1 MENWQSVVS
10 LLTLVAIVVVFTTE
24 WFDITIATFLG
35 ALFLIFT
42 NVISLREAI
51 DYIARS
57 EDTLALLFGF
67 LILVRAWEQTEIF
80 EYLAT
85 KIFLFAKGEGK
96 RLLLTIVGIS
106 TLVSAFLP
114 NAIAVMILAPLMPTI
129 ARQLGVNL
137 SPLLILLVL
146 VANSAGLLTIFGD
159 RATFIVANG
168 LNLNFIDYLWQVG
181 LGGAIAVGTITAT
194 LPFLWKKIWKTKVED
209 FTQQRLPQIHARRFL
224 NSSGLIILG
233 IVILFIFTQL
243 LNYDVSPTIYVLL
256 AAALVVLSSHQNRM
270 NLVNSIF
277 QDIDWSILI
286 FFVSIFVVI
295 GGLEKA
301 GVVNG
306 LSRIIAAIFGT
317 NIVFG
322 LLLLLFCC
330 GIISTVIPNLPLV
343 IAMVPLLQ
351 QYIVSVG
358 LATSSFLSSNFQG
371 QLSIE
376 ALLLFYAM
384 LFGVT
389 LGGNGTVVGAISN
402 IIAVNYSERNESRI
416 SFKSF
421 LHYGIPVMLLQLVA
435 VALYLLVRFI
445 I

>member
-1 MENWQSVVS
+1 MENWQAVVS

-57 EDTLALLFGF
+57 DDTLALLFGF
-67 LILVRAWEQTEIF
+67 MVLVRAWEQTGIF
-80 EYLAT
+80 EYFAT
-85 KIFLFAKGEGK
+85 KIFLFTKGEGK
-96 RLLLTIVGIS
+96 RLLLTIVGITS
-106 TLVSAFLP
+106 LTSAFLP
-114 NAIAVMILAPLMPTI
+114 NAIAVIILAPLMPEL
-129 ARQLGVNL
+129 ARQLTVNL
-137 SPLLILLVL
+137 APLLILLVL

-159 RATFIVANG
+159 RATFIVADG
-168 LNLNFIDYLWQVG
+168 INLNFTDYLWQVG
-181 LGGAIAVGTITAT
+181 LGGLFAVGTITVM
-194 LPFLWKKIWKTKVED
+194 LPFLWKKIWKTKIED
-209 FTQQRLPQIHARRFL
+209 FDRQRLPQIHARNFL

-233 IVILFIFTQL
+233 IGIFFIFTQL
-243 LNYDVSPTIYVLL
+243 LNYDVSPTIYVLFT
-256 AAALVVLSSHQNRM
+256 AALVVLSSHQNRM

-286 FFVSIFVVI
+286 FFVSIFVVV
-295 GGLEKA
+295 GGLEQA

-317 NIVFG
+317 NIIFG
-322 LLLLLFCC
+322 LLILLFCC
-330 GIISTVIPNLPLV
+330 GIISTVIPSLPLV
-343 IAMVPLLQ
+343 VAMLPLLKE
-351 QYIVSVG
+351 YIVSVG

-371 QLSIE
+371 QLSVE

-389 LGGNGTVVGAISN
+389 LGGNGTAVGGISN
-402 IIAVNYSERNESRI
+402 VIAVNYSERERSRI
-416 SFKSF
+416 SLKDF

-435 VALYLLVRFI
+435 IALYLLVRFI

>member
-1 MENWQSVVS
+1 MENWQAFVSV
-10 LLTLVAIVVVFTTE
+10 LTLVAIVVVFTTE

-42 NVISLREAI
+42 NVISPREAI
-51 DYIARS
+51 DYISRS
-57 EDTLALLFGF
+57 DDILALLFGF
-67 LILVRAWEQTEIF
+67 MILVRVWEQTGIF

-96 RLLLTIVGIS
+96 RLLLTILGIT

-114 NAIAVMILAPLMPTI
+114 NAIAVIILAPLMPEI
-129 ARQLGVNL
+129 AGQLGVNF

-146 VANSAGLLTIFGD
+146 GANSAGLLTTFGD
-159 RATFIVANG
+159 RATSIVANG
-168 LNLNFIDYLWQVG
+168 LNLSFIDYLWQVG
-181 LGGAIAVGTITAT
+181 LGGLIAVGTIVAT
-194 LPFLWKKIWKTKVED
+194 LPFLWKTIWNIKIENIEE
-209 FTQQRLPQIHARRFL
+209 QRLPLIQDRRL
-224 NSSGLIILG
+224 LTSSGLVILG
-233 IVILFIFTQL
+233 IIIFFIFSQL
-243 LNYDVSPTIYVLL
+243 LNYGVSPVIYILVT
-256 AAALVVLSSHQNRM
+256 ASLVVLLSHQNRI

-277 QDIDWSILI
+277 QDIDWSVLI
-286 FFVSIFVVI
+286 FFASIFVVV
-295 GGLEKA
+295 GGLENA
-301 GVVNG
+301 GVING
-306 LSRIIAAIFGT
+306 LSNILATIFGT

-322 LLLLLFCC
+322 LLLVLVCS
-330 GIISTVIPNLPLV
+330 GIISTVIPSFPLVVAMLPL
-343 IAMVPLLQ
+343 LK

-358 LATSSFLSSNFQG
+358 LATSSFLSPNFQG

-402 IIAVNYSERNESRI
+402 IIAVNYSERKGSRI
-416 SFKSF
+416 SFTSF

-435 VALYLLVRFI
+435 IALYLLVRFTI
-445 I
+445 